1 MDVLIEIYYLGGFLM
16 FFTALWGIAFCS
28 KNLFIILIEL
38 EIMLLSIIII
48 FLSFS
53 AYLDDMVG
61 QMFCLFILV
70 VAASETA
77 VGLALI
83 IAFFKLRKNIDT
95 SIGVALRG

>member
-16 FFTALWGIAFCS
+16 FFTALWGIVVCA

-38 EIMLLSIIII
+38 EVMLLSVIII

-61 QMFCLFILV
+61 QLFCLFILV

-83 IAFFKLRKNIDT
+83 IALFKLRKNIDT

>member
-16 FFTALWGIAFCS
+16 FFTALWGIVVCA

-38 EIMLLSIIII
+38 EIMLLSVIII

-61 QMFCLFILV
+61 QLFCLFILV

-83 IAFFKLRKNIDT
+83 IALFKLRKNIDT
-95 SIGVALRG
+95 SIGVALLG